1 MYRSSFHFLK
11 FGCMGHVESVDF
23 FGQTDQPT
31 YPIIET
37 PCRSLEVM
45 DKVALIGCLLKDL
58 LWLKEDN

>member
-1 MYRSSFHFLK
+1 
-11 FGCMGHVESVDF
+11 MGHVESVDF

-58 LWLKEDN
+58 LWLIEDN